1 MNTADLDLILLAT
14 FTGDS
19 PLPATACRLQ
29 HRLGVPDV
37 PAMDINAGCSGFVYA
52 LTNAT
57 AFIRAGMYRNVLV
70 VGVEVMSSVVDW
82 TDRATCVLFGDG
94 AGAVVLTGE
103 TPSGRGV
110 LATHIGAD
118 GSGADDLQLPA
129 GGSARRTSAATL
141 AAGLHTVR
149 MNGAAIFRSAV
160 LRMADTV
167 EAMLAAAQLTLD
179 DLELLIPH
187 QANHRIIE
195 AVARRLQFPMD
206 RVVTNLDRY
215 GNTSAASIAI
225 ALDEARRDGVAT
237 AGDVV
242 ALVAFGA
249 GLTWGGC
256 LLRL

>member
-1 MNTADLDLILLAT
+1 
-14 FTGDS
+14 
-19 PLPATACRLQ
+19 
-29 HRLGVPDV
+29 
-37 PAMDINAGCSGFVYA
+37 MDINAGCSGFVYA